1 MQAVDLEAKIPNN
14 VDLKNDKKLLRALEH
29 WQPKYLEW
37 WESMGPSDFADHD
50 IYLRTAIGVG
60 KGGWA
65 NFGYVKMADYRW
77 GIFLAEPEPDRK
89 IHFGDE
95 LGTPAWQKVP
105 GALRNRLRRI
115 IVTQAD
121 TEPASVEQQRLLG
134 HCCPSLYDLRNL
146 FQVNVEE
153 GRHLWAMVYLLHK
166 HFGADGR
173 DEAED
178 LLRRRSGNPDNPRI
192 LQAFNKPVTDW
203 LDFFSFT
210 AFMDRDGKY
219 QLSALAESGFD
230 PLARTTQFML
240 TEEAHHLSVGEN
252 GVGRVVQRTGELM
265 AAGTDPRTV
274 GAIPLAIIQRYVNEW
289 STASYD
295 LFGGEDSS
303 NAAESFAVGI
313 KGRYRESDGLY
324 KDPKALDQVFKT
336 QVASEGKLTDTE
348 IPLRRAMN
356 ALLLEAYYADCKR
369 IVARWNRTLKKLGV
383 DAEIHLPSLR
393 FNRNIGIHAEGTFD
407 TNGNPISREQYD
419 RELSGHLPSEED
431 RAYVSSVQTKV
442 TEPGKFANWI
452 APPNRGINEQALDFE
467 YVRIH

>member
-1 MQAVDLEAKIPNN
+1 MKAVDLEAKIPNN
-14 VDLKNDKKLLRALEH
+14 VDLKNDRKLMRALEH

-37 WESMGPSDFADHD
+37 WEDMGPSDFYQHD

-65 NFGYVKMADYRW
+65 NFGHVKMPEYRW

-95 LGTPAWQKVP
+95 LGTPAWQMVP

-115 IVTQAD
+115 IVTQGD

-134 HCCPSLYDLRNL
+134 HSAPSLYDLRNL

-166 HFGADGR
+166 YFGSDGR

-192 LQAFNKPVTDW
+192 LQAFNKPITDW
-203 LDFFSFT
+203 LDFFCFT
-210 AFMDRDGKY
+210 AFTDRDGKY
-219 QLSALAESGFD
+219 QLAALAESGFD

-240 TEEAHHLSVGEN
+240 TEEAHHLSVGEK
-252 GVGRVVQRTGELM
+252 GIERTVQRTGELM
-265 AAGTDPRTV
+265 IEGTDPRDV
-274 GAIPLAIIQRYVNEW
+274 AAIPLDIIQRYINEW
-289 STASYD
+289 SSASHD

-303 NAAESFAVGI
+303 NAADTFAAGI
-313 KGRYRESDGLY
+313 KGRYREGDGLY
-324 KDPKALDQVFKT
+324 KDPKALEQIYTT
-336 QVASEGKLTDTE
+336 QIEEGGRLVDTE

-356 ALLLEAYYADCKR
+356 ALLLDSYHADCAR
-369 IVARWNRTLKKLGV
+369 ITARWNRTLKKLGV
-383 DAEIHLPSLR
+383 DAQLTLPSIR
-393 FNRNIGIHAEGTFD
+393 FNRHIGIHGDKNYNPAGD
-407 TNGNPISREQYD
+407 PISQEEFDRKKAGWLPSRED
-419 RELSGHLPSEED
+419 RE
-431 RAYVSSVQTKV
+431 YVSSCQTKV
-442 TEPGKFANWI
+442 LEPGKFANWI
-452 APPNRGINEQALDFE
+452 APPNRGINEQALEFD

>member
-1 MQAVDLEAKIPNN
+1 MHAVDLEAKIPNN
-14 VDLKNDKKLLRALEH
+14 VDLKNDRKLLRALEH

-37 WESMGPSDFADHD
+37 WEDMGPSDFYQHD

-65 NFGYVKMADYRW
+65 NFGHVKMPDYRW

-115 IVTQAD
+115 IVTQGD

-134 HCCPSLYDLRNL
+134 HTAPSLMDLRNL

-166 HFGADGR
+166 YFGSDGR

-192 LQAFNKPVTDW
+192 LQAFNKPITDW
-203 LDFFSFT
+203 LDFFCFT
-210 AFMDRDGKY
+210 AFTDRDGKY
-219 QLSALAESGFD
+219 QLAALAESGFD
-230 PLARTTQFML
+230 PLARSTQFML

-252 GVGRVVQRTGELM
+252 GIGRVVRRTGELM
-265 AAGTDPRTV
+265 AEGTDPRDV
-274 GAIPLAIIQRYVNEW
+274 AALPLDIIQKYVNEW

-295 LFGGEDSS
+295 LFGGEDST

-313 KGRYRESDGLY
+313 KGRYREGDGLY
-324 KDPKALDQVFKT
+324 KDPKALEQIYTT
-336 QVASEGKLTDTE
+336 QIEDGGRLVDTE

-356 ALLLEAYYADCKR
+356 ALLLEAYHADCRR
-369 IVARWNRTLKKLGV
+369 IVARWNRTLKKLEV
-383 DAEIHLPSLR
+383 NAQITLPSPR
-393 FNRNIGIHAEGTFD
+393 FNRNIGIHAEHHYD
-407 TNGNPISREQYD
+407 MNGDPISRED
-419 RELSGHLPSEED
+419 FERRLPNLLPSDDD
-431 RAYVSSVQTKV
+431 RAYVKSVQTKV
-442 TEPGKFANWI
+442 LQPGKFANWI
-452 APPNRGINEQALDFE
+452 APPSRGINEQPLDFE